1 MKGKKW
7 TNPTNCSTY
16 NSWKAMRSR
25 CLNPSHT
32 AYHNYGG
39 RGITICE
46 RWASYDLFVVDMG
59 LAPKGCSLDRV
70 DNLKGYYAENCRWA
84 SIKEQLNNQRR
95 NVKLTLNG
103 RTQTASQWA
112 NELGLQPGTVL
123 KRIRDYGCNAE
134 NALKIGRLKEWRHGT
149 RAGYENGCRCKEC
162 KFAHAKRMRE
172 LRRRKNLT
180 RPPTS

>member
-1 MKGKKW
+1 
-7 TNPTNCSTY
+7 
-16 NSWKAMRSR
+16 MRSR

-103 RTQTASQWA
+103 RTQTA
-112 NELGLQPGTVL
+112 L
-123 KRIRDYGCNAE
+123 KRRI
-134 NALKIGRLKEWRHGT
+134 
-149 RAGYENGCRCKEC
+149 
-162 KFAHAKRMRE
+162 
-172 LRRRKNLT
+172 KNET
-180 RPPTS
+180 E